1 MEATYIKNKG
11 VTQTTIQDN
20 HHHTQTN
27 EIKWDADYNGKYA
40 NIKLDVADNGK
51 KNKYRIKLDNKDLAN
66 MLNVSSVNRPIDQRL
81 EMDFLKGNDV
91 NPEMQV
97 DLQQIQTPKSF
108 ILPQLKPELELELEP
123 EPEPILYRVNIPKKK
138 NTMSLENPS
147 ATAYGVQ
154 GALGVGSLQN
164 QLLDIDRELSELS
177 SIMVDGN
184 TELESTDIPIQNR
197 IKYLKQ
203 PKVLTQKVVNPITR
217 KRNRKENKHKKLLYK
232 TPLPKTIR
240 IHYKTPRQNR
250 KKSPKKKT
258 VKRRKHPT
266 ENNKQSVYKENNGFT
281 NFFRNLSK

>member
-11 VTQTTIQDN
+11 VTQTTIKDN
-20 HHHTQTN
+20 HHHTKTN

-66 MLNVSSVNRPIDQRL
+66 MLNVPSVNRPIDQRL

-123 EPEPILYRVNIPKKK
+123 EPILYRVNIPQKK

-154 GALGVGSLQN
+154 GVGSLQN

-184 TELESTDIPIQNR
+184 AELESTDIPIQKH

-250 KKSPKKKT
+250 TKFHKKKT
-258 VKRRKHPT
+258 IKRRKHPT
-266 ENNKQSVYKENNGFT
+266 ESNNHVVYEGNRNGF
-281 NFFRNLSK
+281 NDFFRNLSK

>member
-1 MEATYIKNKG
+1 MEAAYIKNKG

-20 HHHTQTN
+20 HHHTKTN

-66 MLNVSSVNRPIDQRL
+66 MLNVPSINRPIDQRL
-81 EMDFLKGNDV
+81 EMDFLKRSVD
-91 NPEMQV
+91 PEMQV

-108 ILPQLKPELELELEP
+108 ILPQLKPELELEPEP
-123 EPEPILYRVNIPKKK
+123 ESEPILYRVNIPKKK
-138 NTMSLENPS
+138 NTMSLE
-147 ATAYGVQ
+147 
-154 GALGVGSLQN
+154 N

-184 TELESTDIPIQNR
+184 TGAETYGNFTP
-197 IKYLKQ
+197 KQ
-203 PKVLTQKVVNPITR
+203 PKVLTQKVVNPISR
-217 KRNRKENKHKKLLYK
+217 KRKENKKMLYK

-250 KKSPKKKT
+250 KKNQKNQKKKT
-258 VKRRKHPT
+258 RKYKKREPKPIQ
-266 ENNKQSVYKENNGFT
+266 NQNQQLVS

>member
-11 VTQTTIQDN
+11 VTQTTIKDN
-20 HHHTQTN
+20 HHHTKTN

-66 MLNVSSVNRPIDQRL
+66 MLNVPSVNRPIDQRL
-81 EMDFLKGNDV
+81 EMDFLKGHME
-91 NPEMQV
+91 PEMQV
-97 DLQQIQTPKSF
+97 DLQQIHTPKSF
-108 ILPQLKPELELELEP
+108 ILPQLKPELELE
-123 EPEPILYRVNIPKKK
+123 PEPILYRVNIPQKK
-138 NTMSLENPS
+138 NTMSLE
-147 ATAYGVQ
+147 
-154 GALGVGSLQN
+154 N

-184 TELESTDIPIQNR
+184 TELESTDIPIQKH

-203 PKVLTQKVVNPITR
+203 PKVLTRKVVNPITR
-217 KRNRKENKHKKLLYK
+217 KRKENKNKNKNKKLLYK

-258 VKRRKHPT
+258 VKRRKQLT

>member
-1 MEATYIKNKG
+1 MEAAYIKNKG

-20 HHHTQTN
+20 HHHTKTN

-81 EMDFLKGNDV
+81 EMDFLKGHME
-91 NPEMQV
+91 PEMQV
-97 DLQQIQTPKSF
+97 DLQQIHTPKSF
-108 ILPQLKPELELELEP
+108 ILPQLKPELE
-123 EPEPILYRVNIPKKK
+123 PEPILYRVNIPQKK
-138 NTMSLENPS
+138 NTMSLE
-147 ATAYGVQ
+147 
-154 GALGVGSLQN
+154 N

-184 TELESTDIPIQNR
+184 TGAETYGNLTPKHPKIFGATHS
-197 IKYLKQ
+197 LKRG
-203 PKVLTQKVVNPITR
+203 KLRRHSRRSLTQKVVNPISR
-217 KRNRKENKHKKLLYK
+217 KRNKTKNMLYK
-232 TPLPKTIR
+232 TPLPKTVR

-250 KKSPKKKT
+250 KKNQKNQKKKT
-258 VKRRKHPT
+258 RKYKKREPKPIQ
-266 ENNKQSVYKENNGFT
+266 NQNQQLVS